1 MGRLTYLCLTSNY
14 SCTEPTVKRFRYVSV
29 ITQPDGVCRG
39 ETAHFRFHE
48 MGDNIETA
56 GAENRQPGVQLPQT
70 GHDVPGQTGQT
81 GAGETFWLTD
91 HEGTLNWAF

>member
-1 MGRLTYLCLTSNY
+1 
-14 SCTEPTVKRFRYVSV
+14 
-29 ITQPDGVCRG
+29 
-39 ETAHFRFHE
+39 

-91 HEGTLNWAF
+91 HEEALNWAL